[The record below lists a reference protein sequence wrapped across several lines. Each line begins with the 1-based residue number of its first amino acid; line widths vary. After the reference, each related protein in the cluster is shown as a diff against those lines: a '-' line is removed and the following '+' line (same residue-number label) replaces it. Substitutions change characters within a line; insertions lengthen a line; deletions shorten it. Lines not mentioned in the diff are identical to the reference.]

1 MKTPDD
7 MYASIIGAN
16 PIHNAS
22 NEDIARMLLTNP
34 NTVYLIKIGFTNHS
48 ANLQSVRHQESGGF
62 IAQCGMYTIYACNE
76 RSFVVTCVDAHIPNF
91 PFFYSGSE
99 TERQSGVHI
108 ISQFLHQQERLSSMR
123 PVAPSSAPTHQD
135 IETLI
140 AEGVRKHILE
150 NQRGGEHESRRGT
163 EIRAQMERE
172 DEIKAEVEVELSAL
186 HRREDEIKAR
196 HEVFLRTQREAGIKA
211 MREAEIK
218 AQQQHEANIRAQ
230 QQREADLRAQQQ
242 RDADLE
248 ARRDAGF
255 RAQQQRDADLR
266 AKRDAE
272 IRAEVEAELR
282 AQLPHDQQ
290 QLVGLPR
297 RRTTPQTPPQT
308 QSVFDLINN
317 NQVAIGV
324 VVVIVAYL
332 FLHGQSLEHEI
343 QAQRFQVA
351 RDRAYTEAFEQRAKD
366 QIISVNRE
374 WESKYTRLHDETNF
388 MRGEIMGRSKII
400 EQPQQNVRIADSESS
415 HHSSM
420 LPSLFSMTVFT
431 FVIMGFYFYIK
442 HCMVVTGDYH
452 LSHSDDNDAIMY
464 DDVE

>member
-1 MKTPDD
+1 

-62 IAQCGMYTIYACNE
+62 IARCGMYTIYACNE

-123 PVAPSSAPTHQD
+123 PVAPSSAPTNQD

-140 AEGVRKHILE
+140 AEKVRKHILE

-163 EIRAQMERE
+163 EIKAQMERE

-218 AQQQHEANIRAQ
+218 AQQQHEANI
-230 QQREADLRAQQQ
+230 
-242 RDADLE
+242 
-248 ARRDAGF
+248 

-400 EQPQQNVRIADSESS
+400 EQPQQNVRIADSES
-415 HHSSM
+415 
-420 LPSLFSMTVFT
+420 
-431 FVIMGFYFYIK
+431 
-442 HCMVVTGDYH
+442 
-452 LSHSDDNDAIMY
+452 
-464 DDVE
+464 

>member
-62 IAQCGMYTIYACNE
+62 IARCGMYTIYACNE

-123 PVAPSSAPTHQD
+123 PVAPSSAPTNQD

-163 EIRAQMERE
+163 EIKAQMERE

-218 AQQQHEANIRAQ
+218 AQQQHEANI
-230 QQREADLRAQQQ
+230 
-242 RDADLE
+242 
-248 ARRDAGF
+248 

-400 EQPQQNVRIADSESS
+400 EQPQQNVRIADSES
-415 HHSSM
+415 
-420 LPSLFSMTVFT
+420 
-431 FVIMGFYFYIK
+431 
-442 HCMVVTGDYH
+442 
-452 LSHSDDNDAIMY
+452 
-464 DDVE
+464 